1 MLTYTYTCLTYTNT
15 LTYSNT
21 KEQIKDL
28 WGNQVK
34 TGNGRASLSLSS
46 SLQNDTK
53 KDDDND
59 TKKDDNNVATEN
71 R

>member
-1 MLTYTYTCLTYTNT
+1 M
-15 LTYSNT
+15 
-21 KEQIKDL
+21 
-28 WGNQVK
+28 K

-59 TKKDDNNVATEN
+59 TKKDDDNVATEN

>member
-1 MLTYTYTCLTYTNT
+1 M
-15 LTYSNT
+15 
-21 KEQIKDL
+21 
-28 WGNQVK
+28 K

-59 TKKDDNNVATEN
+59 TKKDDDNVAIQN